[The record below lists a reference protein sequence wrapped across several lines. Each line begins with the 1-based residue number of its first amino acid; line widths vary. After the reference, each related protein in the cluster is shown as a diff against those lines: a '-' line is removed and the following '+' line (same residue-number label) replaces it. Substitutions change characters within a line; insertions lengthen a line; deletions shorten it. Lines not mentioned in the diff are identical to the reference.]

1 MFEKCSGISNA
12 ERFRDFILPRDRL
25 SKEAREMI
33 DTGKLKTV
41 CREETDERT
50 TTSVDREKRRIARQK
65 ERRATL
71 ILGPEHN
78 FRIQSEG
85 RC

>member
-1 MFEKCSGISNA
+1 MY
-12 ERFRDFILPRDRL
+12 RL

-33 DTGKLKTV
+33 DTGKVVKTV

-71 ILGPEHN
+71 ILG
-78 FRIQSEG
+78 QSFFLLA
-85 RC
+85 